1 MSCTLE
7 KLAINELW
15 ELHNKSK
22 LWLNENGWRTI
33 AKVSDADIAKL
44 IEARKIEGELNR
56 RARERNSNLERKI

>member
-22 LWLNENGWRTI
+22 LWLNENSWRTI
-33 AKVSDADIAKL
+33 AKASDTDIAKL
-44 IEARKIEGELNR
+44 VEARKIEEELNR
-56 RARERNSNLERKI
+56 RARES